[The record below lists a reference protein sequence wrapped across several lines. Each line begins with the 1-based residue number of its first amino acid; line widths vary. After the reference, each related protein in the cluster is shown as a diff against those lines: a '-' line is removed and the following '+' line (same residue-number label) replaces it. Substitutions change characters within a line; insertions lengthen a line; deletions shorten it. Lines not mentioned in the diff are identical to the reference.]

1 MRECDRFIDSLRTE
15 VYHELCL
22 YGNAKLLNFMEFR
35 MDPEL
40 TQRDTLFI
48 QPIGKFAKDYNLHL
62 G

>member
-1 MRECDRFIDSLRTE
+1 MRECDRFIDGLRTE

-48 QPIGKFAKDYNLHL
+48 QPIGKFAKDYKLHL